1 MNANASE
8 SVKEAWEQWH
18 ELWVFP
24 WLRHLE
30 TERRLSTYTL
40 RNYEGALRTFYQ
52 WGREQKVDLRQPDS
66 LDRRTVRSYLVDLQ
80 RKVKR
85 TTLHHQVS
93 GIRGFF
99 NYWIRQRKLEKNPFE
114 AVTLPKMQKSLP
126 KFLTQPDIEKLFRG
140 PLERLKEKEIPAS
153 QAWRDLLV
161 LELLYGG
168 GLRVSELCQ
177 LTYGALDWQ
186 NGVARIL
193 GKGGKERMCPLG
205 QTALTCAKVYRE
217 KYISQAEPSDPL
229 VVSNKGEPAY
239 PRMIQLLLKTYL
251 ARAALPMDL
260 TPHKLR
266 HSFATHL
273 LDNGA
278 GLRTVQELLGHS
290 RLSTPQIYT
299 HVTMGRLREVYEKAH
314 PRA

>member
-1 MNANASE
+1 MKNNPSE
-8 SVKEAWEQWH
+8 SLREAWEHWRDV
-18 ELWVFP
+18 WVFP

-30 TERRLSTYTL
+30 TERRLSKYTL
-40 RNYEGALRTFYQ
+40 RNYEGAVRTLFE
-52 WGREQKVDLRQPDS
+52 WGWEQKVGLDKPDE
-66 LDRRTVRSYLVDLQ
+66 LDRRSVRSYLVDLQ

-99 NYWIRQRKLEKNPFE
+99 TFWIRQRKLEKNPFE

-140 PLERLKEKEIPAS
+140 PLERLQKKEIPAA

-177 LTYGALDWQ
+177 LTYSALDWK
-186 NGVARIL
+186 NGVARIR
-193 GKGGKERMCPLG
+193 GKGGKDRMCPLG

-217 KYISQAEPSDPL
+217 TYARHTKPTDPL

-290 RLSTPQIYT
+290 RLSTTQIYT